1 MPHQL
6 LRTPSARL
14 LLVAAALVAGAFP
27 APAEPL
33 GALAEPDR
41 LVVRGLT
48 SIDPQCL
55 RRPLLADDELVWLTR
70 PSASRAAYLAALA
83 RKAEQTLRRAGFP
96 AATVGAAV
104 EEILGRPHA
113 VLTVT
118 EGPRAQ
124 AGAIT
129 VTGLADDVA
138 ARLKAFLNAPAP
150 PADALPPASDEDA
163 PAGAPAARWLDPDG
177 RPAILEAP
185 VWPAAGPAPC
195 DEATLRRARAAVIRF
210 LRDEG
215 HLGLEPPAA
224 RRSAAAS
231 VWSLAF
237 GGKPA
242 GDGPVGVQIDA
253 ADGTATLAV
262 TVRALPPQ
270 VRLRRV
276 EVLPGAA
283 TKHDELARFLGITIG
298 GPVTDRDRLAWSR
311 RLRRSGRFLRH
322 SVELRVDPIDPTA
335 VVARFELDEYPP
347 LLPLSRTLSR
357 EEETLLRGR
366 DWLTAA
372 LAGDTDLVCDL
383 ALSTA
388 EAVPG
393 TPAPHAR
400 LVIAGTTG
408 FALAAPA
415 EGADACGLVVVDDMV
430 SVLPPGGDGRFDIPL
445 PLAGRTT
452 ASIALTLDRAKPG
465 AGGAPPPR
473 PFTRNLAVG
482 MGFSAGGHTAR
493 PGFGLDL
500 HLEPVAWLSL
510 LHEGKPT
517 VRWDGDEMVVTDD
530 DGHVLRFDGPT
541 GRPLSVVTPQ
551 ARLVIAARPG
561 ALAADAERLTAAA
574 GPNRADAT
582 RPLSTAV
589 AFLVSEDV
597 AAACHRL
604 VDTFGIAGTARADWE
619 QTARVVAAAARKC
632 LDDEALARCDRQLAD
647 WIAGLTT
654 TADDDDLVVPP
665 GEPAAAGQP
674 AVTRQAAALAWRL
687 SERAWGRDAW
697 PTALVRA
704 GACAAVGSPAVLEE
718 VTLFMGAKEHG
729 PIAHAVAATLCPM
742 PPLAATLARRG
753 QERLSMVAFHTD
765 CYPLTAVLGPA
776 GLEDVLVSVLRGID
790 DEATRDLGVALAG
803 DETLLVPLVERLRAF
818 PSHRDALV
826 GLQQSLDAWWLSSL
840 KDVVARRLAV
850 IATPH
855 TAAAPPAEEPVT
867 K

>member
-1 MPHQL
+1 M
-6 LRTPSARL
+6 LRASRRAPPRHTG
-14 LLVAAALVAGAFP
+14 LVAAALLAGVTTAL
-27 APAEPL
+27 AEPV
-33 GALAEPDR
+33 GPLAEPDR

-48 SIDPQCL
+48 AIDPERL
-55 RRPLLADDELVWLTR
+55 RRPLAADDELVWLTR
-70 PSASRAAYLAALA
+70 PTASREAFLKALA

-96 AATVGAAV
+96 AAAVTAAA
-104 EEILGRPHA
+104 EEIDGRQHA
-113 VLTVT
+113 VLAVT

-124 AGAIT
+124 AGAVT

-138 ARLKAFLNAPAP
+138 ARLVAFLTAPLP
-150 PADALPPASDEDA
+150 PADTLPA
-163 PAGAPAARWLDPDG
+163 PADPAAPSAPARWLDADG
-177 RPAILEAP
+177 RTAVPEAP
-185 VWPAAGPAPC
+185 VWPASGPAPC

-215 HLGLEPPAA
+215 HLGLEPPTA

-242 GDGPVGVQIDA
+242 GDGPVGVA
-253 ADGTATLAV
+253 VETGDGTASLSV
-262 TVRALPPQ
+262 TVRALPPP
-270 VRLRRV
+270 VRLKRV
-276 EVLPGAA
+276 EVLPGAT
-283 TKHDELARFLGITIG
+283 TKHDELAKFLGITIG
-298 GPVTDRDRLAWSR
+298 AAVTDRDRREWDR
-311 RLRRSGRFLRH
+311 RLRLSGRFLRH
-322 SVELRVDPIDPTA
+322 AVELRVDPIDPTA
-335 VVARFELDEYPP
+335 VAARFELDEYPP
-347 LLPLSRTLSR
+347 MMPLSRALSR

-366 DWLTAA
+366 GWLTAA
-372 LAGDTDLVCDL
+372 LADGTDLVCDL
-383 ALSTA
+383 ALTTA
-388 EAVPG
+388 EEVPG
-393 TPAPHAR
+393 AAPPHAR
-400 LVIAGTTG
+400 LVISGTTG

-415 EGADACGLVVVDDMV
+415 EGADACGLVVLDDMV
-430 SVLPPGGDGRFDIPL
+430 RVLPPGGAGRFDIPL
-445 PLAGRTT
+445 PLAGRAT
-452 ASIALTLDRAKPG
+452 ASVALSLAKAKP
-465 AGGAPPPR
+465 APGGAAAPR
-473 PFTRNLAVG
+473 PFMRNLALG
-482 MGFSAGGHTAR
+482 MGFSAGGTGVR
-493 PGFGLDL
+493 PGFGLEVR
-500 HLEPVAWLSL
+500 LEPVAWLAL
-510 LHEGKPT
+510 LHEGAPT
-517 VRWDGDEMVVTDD
+517 VRWEGDELVVTDD
-530 DGHVLRFDGPT
+530 DGFVSRFDGST
-541 GRPLSVVTPQ
+541 GRPVSVVTRQ
-551 ARLVIAARPG
+551 ARLALTARPG
-561 ALAADAERLTAAA
+561 ALAEDVERLTAAA
-574 GPNRADAT
+574 GPNRADAA

-589 AFLVSEDV
+589 AFLVSDEV

-604 VDTFGIAGTARADWE
+604 VDTFGIAGDDRADWE
-619 QTARVVAAAARKC
+619 RAARAVAAAAHRC
-632 LDDEALARCDRQLAD
+632 LDDEALARCDRQLAA
-647 WIAGLTT
+647 WIAATTT

-665 GEPAAAGQP
+665 GEPPGEGQA

-697 PTALVRA
+697 PTALVRT

-790 DEATRDLGVALAG
+790 DEATRDLGTVLAG
-803 DETLLVPLVERLRAF
+803 DATLLVPLVERLRAF

-840 KDVVARRLAV
+840 KDVVARRLAA

-855 TAAAPPAEEPVT
+855 TAAAPAEEPVT